1 MAVPN
6 RPRGRPQSAIQTLGL
21 GITRRSRRP
30 PPPAVMTHAS
40 LSEVRVTPRS
50 YRVFRETSRVPEI
63 DGGDRF
69 LALGNHALAVEVDVV
84 RGRIHAALDRVFRSD
99 GGFTNP
105 IQAAH
110 PPGRGGARAAP
121 SPGPA
126 E

>member
-69 LALGNHALAVEVDVV
+69 
-84 RGRIHAALDRVFRSD
+84 
-99 GGFTNP
+99 
-105 IQAAH
+105 
-110 PPGRGGARAAP
+110 
-121 SPGPA
+121 
-126 E
+126 